1 MNRFKIHQKA
11 EIELPTGSKKVTLF
25 FLFFAMAFGIFV
37 RIYPL
42 LQASFPL
49 VDGGMFYT
57 MIRDLQASHFALPA
71 YTTYNQASIPYAY
84 PPLAFYIAGLLNTF
98 AGISLLEIIK
108 WQPVVVN
115 ILSMPLF
122 YIFVRRLLGKEPEAA
137 LATFIFV
144 LIPNSYWWQIVG
156 GGLTR
161 ALGGFFFL
169 LTAYGA
175 SRMYHEKK
183 TVWIFFTILAGS
195 LVVLSHLEWALQ
207 AATAGFIF
215 WIFLGRNRRGVFM
228 TAAVIAGIM
237 LVTSPW
243 WGTVIHQHGIGIFYR
258 ASQATYPHW
267 SFWEPLLNMSFTR
280 EPTGVIAILALV
292 GFFIQFARKEY
303 LLDTWLLLALMADP
317 RGGLPAS
324 VVPAS
329 LLALTTISTGIAP
342 QLVKMQ
348 LGSSATGDWIDSLK
362 TTIGRSFWCCLIILL
377 VTNAFFQSFLL
388 SNRFLGTEELNA
400 LQWVKS
406 HTAPAGRF
414 LVLEWEDSWALS
426 PLLEW
431 FPALTDRRSITTIQ
445 GTEWLAGENGFDLQ
459 GERFSKSKLCL
470 YDKVSCLDDLSND
483 PAAQFDYVLISSNVP
498 GAANRQSSLLVSLEN
513 SVEFQLVHSSPGVK
527 IFRVLK

>member
-1 MNRFKIHQKA
+1 MKNLLQ
-11 EIELPTGSKKVTLF
+11 TGSKKVTLF
-25 FLFFAMAFGIFV
+25 FLIFAISFGTFV

-42 LQASFPL
+42 LRASFPL

-57 MIRDLQASHFALPA
+57 MIRDLQASHFTLPV
-71 YTTYNQASIPYAY
+71 YTSYNQTHIPYAY
-84 PPLAFYIAGLLNTF
+84 PPLAFYISGLLNAF
-98 AGISLLEIIK
+98 AGISLFEIIK

-115 ILSMPLF
+115 ILSIPIF
-122 YIFVRRLLGKEPEAA
+122 YIFVRQLLGKKPEAA

-144 LIPNSYWWQIVG
+144 VIPNSYWWQIVG

-161 ALGGFFFL
+161 TLGGFFFL

-175 SRMYHEKK
+175 SRMYYEKK
-183 TVWIFFTILAGS
+183 TTWILFTILAGS

-215 WIFLGRNRRGVFM
+215 WIFWGRNRRGVFM
-228 TAAVIAGIM
+228 TVAVIVGIM
-237 LVTSPW
+237 IVTLPW
-243 WGTVIHQHGIGIFYR
+243 WGTVIQRHGIGIFYR
-258 ASQATYPHW
+258 ASQVTYPHW
-267 SFWEPLLNMSFTR
+267 SFWEPLLNMTFTR

-292 GFFIQFARKEY
+292 GFFIQLARKEY
-303 LLDTWLLLALMADP
+303 LLPTWLLLALMADP

-329 LLALTTISTGIAP
+329 LLAMTTISIGIAP

-348 LGSSATGDWIDSLK
+348 LGSSATGEWIDSLK
-362 TTIGRSFWCCLIILL
+362 TTIGRFFWCSLIILL
-377 VTNAFFQSFLL
+377 LTNAFFQSFLL

-406 HTAPAGRF
+406 HTTPSERF
-414 LVLEWEDSWALS
+414 LILEWENAWALS

-445 GTEWLAGENGFDLQ
+445 GTEWLAGDNGFVLQ
-459 GERFSKSKLCL
+459 GERFSKSHLCL
-470 YDKVSCLDDLSND
+470 YDNVSCLDGLTKD
-483 PAAQFDYVLISSNVP
+483 PAAQFDYVILSLKVP
-498 GAANRQSSLLVSLEN
+498 GAANRQSSLFVSLEN
-513 SVEFQLVHSSPGVK
+513 STEFQMIHSSPGVK
-527 IFRVLK
+527 IFQVVK